1 MNGRAQTG
9 YMLMAKARKRWI
21 HRADLELETEPF
33 QRQHLSVAKR
43 LRKYWIPGVKIA
55 ETHNL

>member
-9 YMLMAKARKRWI
+9 YMLMTKARKRWV
-21 HRADLELETEPF
+21 HRADFELETEPF
-33 QRQHLSVAKR
+33 QREHLGVAKC